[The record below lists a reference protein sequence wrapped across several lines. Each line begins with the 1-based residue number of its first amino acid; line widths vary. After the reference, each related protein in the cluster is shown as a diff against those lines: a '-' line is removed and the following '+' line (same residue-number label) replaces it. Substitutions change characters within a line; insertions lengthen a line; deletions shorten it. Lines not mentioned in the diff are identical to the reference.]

1 MIQCAREMKNKK
13 TSVPAFILENAP
25 DTAELIKDI
34 ENLTVEDV
42 VVIYAYAEAIVETV
56 REPLIILDGNL
67 RIKTANKAFFDEF
80 KVEKEE
86 TYNKLIF
93 ELGNGQWDI
102 PELKKLLKEILPK
115 NSHFE
120 NFEVTHTFDDIGTKT
135 MMLNARRIVLEG
147 HRTELVLL
155 AIEDITHKKMID
167 KHKDDFIGIAT
178 HELKTPLTSIKS
190 FVQILQKHHQKNTD
204 IKTNFMLDKVAK
216 QIDRMEHMMKSFLS
230 IYSLQ
235 TGKLQLNKVQ
245 FGMDDLLKDIT
256 ETLQYSTDSHK
267 IIRKEK
273 LNAKVFAD
281 KERIEQV
288 LINLITN
295 AIKYSPNA
303 NEIIITARKTKE
315 HVTISVQD
323 FGIGIPND
331 QQKLVFER
339 FFRSKGKEEKNI
351 EGLGLG
357 LYIAFEIIKAHG
369 GKMWVDSTLNK
380 GSMFHFTLPLNKKD

>member
-1 MIQCAREMKNKK
+1 MKSK
-13 TSVPAFILENAP
+13 TSSVPAFILDKTP
-25 DTAELIKDI
+25 DASELIKDI

-67 RIKTANKAFFDEF
+67 RIKTANKAFFDAF
-80 KVEKEE
+80 KVEKKE

-120 NFEVTHTFDDIGTKT
+120 NFEVTHTFDDIGTRT

-147 HRTELVLL
+147 HKTELVLL

-190 FVQILQKHHQKNTD
+190 FVQILQKHHEKNTD
-204 IKTNFMLDKVAK
+204 TKTNFMLEKVSK
-216 QIDRMEHMMKSFLS
+216 QIDRMEYMMKSFLS
-230 IYSLQ
+230 VYTLQ
-235 TGKLQLNKVQ
+235 TGKLELHKER
-245 FGMDDLLKDIT
+245 FSMDELIKDIT
-256 ETLQYSTDSHK
+256 ETLQYSTESHK
-267 IIRKEK
+267 IIRKQK
-273 LNAKVFAD
+273 LNTKVFAD
-281 KERIEQV
+281 RERIGQV
-288 LINLITN
+288 LVNLITN

-303 NEIIITARKTKE
+303 NEIIITTKKTKE
-315 HVTISVQD
+315 HVQISVQD
-323 FGIGIPND
+323 FGIGISKE
-331 QQKLVFER
+331 QQALVFER
-339 FFRSKGKEEKNI
+339 FFRSNGKKERKI

-357 LYIAFEIIKAHG
+357 LYIAYEIVKEHN

-380 GSMFHFTLPLNKKD
+380 GSTFHFTLPLNNKK

>member
-1 MIQCAREMKNKK
+1 MKPKNS
-13 TSVPAFILENAP
+13 SVPAFILEKTP

-67 RIKTANKAFFDEF
+67 RIKTANKAFFDAF
-80 KVEKEE
+80 KVEKKE

-102 PELKKLLKEILPK
+102 PELKKLLKKILPK

-120 NFEVTHTFDDIGTKT
+120 NFEVTHTFDDIGTRT

-147 HRTELVLL
+147 HKTELVLL
-155 AIEDITHKKMID
+155 AIEDITHKKNID

-190 FVQILQKHHQKNTD
+190 FVQILKKHHEKSTD
-204 IKTNFMLDKVAK
+204 TKTNFMLEKVSK

-230 IYSLQ
+230 VYSLQ
-235 TGKLQLNKVQ
+235 TGKLKLNKTNVSL
-245 FGMDDLLKDIT
+245 DVVLKDII
-256 ETLQYSTDSHK
+256 ETLQYSTDTHK
-267 IIRKEK
+267 IFLKDKIHTTIS
-273 LNAKVFAD
+273 AD

-303 NEIIITARKTKE
+303 NKIIITAEKTKE

-323 FGIGIPND
+323 FGLGIPKE
-331 QQKLVFER
+331 QQKQVFER

-357 LYIAFEIIKAHG
+357 LYIAFEIVIEHG
-369 GKMWVDSTLNK
+369 GKMWVDSTPNK
-380 GSMFHFTLPLNKKD
+380 GSTFHFSIPINLDKSY